1 MFYNLNGIRTE
12 IKQLGNTISKQLI
25 NIKNDI
31 PYQSEIEI
39 ENKKLL
45 DSNVKL
51 KEQLKQIEG
60 SLISLQEVN
69 EKLLKYIEDNWNKL
83 KEYIKE
89 TKLKE
94 FEKSYGKRYGKTF
107 TQAEIIVCN
116 MILDKMQELQGS
128 NSNE

>member
-69 EKLLKYIEDNWNKL
+69 EKLLKYIEEIDEVKQSGGIKTQTFDYFNPIINRSLRQEIKIIPEL
-83 KEYIKE
+83 KIARLVE
-89 TKLKE
+89 
-94 FEKSYGKRYGKTF
+94 
-107 TQAEIIVCN
+107 AER
-116 MILDKMQELQGS
+116 DD
-128 NSNE
+128 

>member
-51 KEQLKQIEG
+51 KEQLKQIH
-60 SLISLQEVN
+60 
-69 EKLLKYIEDNWNKL
+69 
-83 KEYIKE
+83 EYIGGIK
-89 TKLKE
+89 
-94 FEKSYGKRYGKTF
+94 
-107 TQAEIIVCN
+107 
-116 MILDKMQELQGS
+116 
-128 NSNE
+128 

>member
-69 EKLLKYIEDNWNKL
+69 EKLLKYIEEIDEVKQSRGIKTQTFDYFNPIINRSLRHEIKIIPEL
-83 KEYIKE
+83 KIARLVE
-89 TKLKE
+89 
-94 FEKSYGKRYGKTF
+94 
-107 TQAEIIVCN
+107 AER
-116 MILDKMQELQGS
+116 DD
-128 NSNE
+128 

>member
-69 EKLLKYIEDNWNKL
+69 EKLLKYIEEIDEVKQSGGIKTQMFDYPNPTIGRPLRHEIKIIPEL
-83 KEYIKE
+83 KIARLVE
-89 TKLKE
+89 
-94 FEKSYGKRYGKTF
+94 
-107 TQAEIIVCN
+107 AER
-116 MILDKMQELQGS
+116 DD
-128 NSNE
+128 